1 MEWINRYQCTKCRTH
16 DDVIEWKYFPR
27 YWPGEFPSQRPVK
40 RSFDVSFDL
49 HPNKWLSQ
57 QSWGWW
63 FETASR
69 PLWRNCNAPSN
80 LKYKTHI
87 SFVDHSD
94 VVGLLQLHVHSRLNA
109 WLQWI
114 WQSNFKTRHE
124 AFKFCDLLRLIP
136 KVGWQI
142 YGPLLKRKHERSISR
157 DLFIWMS
164 HGMFC
169 IQTRS

>member
-1 MEWINRYQCTKCRTH
+1 MITSSNGNIFRVTGPVNSPHKGQWSGALMFPLICTRINGWVNNRETGDLRRHRGHYDVTVMHRQTSNIRRTL
-16 DDVIEWKYFPR
+16 VW
-27 YWPGEFPSQRPVK
+27 
-40 RSFDVSFDL
+40 
-49 HPNKWLSQ
+49 NK
-57 QSWGWW
+57 
-63 FETASR
+63 
-69 PLWRNCNAPSN
+69 
-80 LKYKTHI
+80 I
-87 SFVDHSD
+87 VDHSD

-114 WQSNFKTRHE
+114 GQSNFKTRHE

-169 IQTRS
+169 IQARS